1 MPQMPSRYHVGRIQ
15 NVLEAQKIMKIAYLD
30 CLSGIS
36 GDMTLGALVD
46 AGIDL
51 AQLQSGIDSL
61 GLPSC
66 QLRVEEVRKKGF
78 RATNLTVEHEPEHA
92 HRHLH
97 HITKMIDDSALTPRQ
112 QDLAKRIFTK
122 LGEAEAKVHGS
133 TLEKVHFHEVGAV
146 DSIADIVGAA
156 IGLDLLGVERIV
168 CSPIPTGH
176 GFVKIAHGR
185 VSIPAPATAELLKG
199 IPLAA
204 CDVAAELT
212 TPTGAAIIA
221 TVADDVGPLPPMKIE
236 TIAYGAGDRDIE
248 QQANVLRLI
257 VGEATD
263 HVASEQIWVL
273 ETNLDDVS
281 GEVVGHCITQLFEA
295 GALDVYT
302 TAIHMKKNRPGVTLS
317 VLSEAALCDKLEKI
331 IFRETAT
338 LGIRRWIASR
348 HKLARQPQTVATEWG
363 EVQGKVATLSD
374 GTTSFSPEYE
384 ACREIANQHD
394 LPLRVVYDAACQAF
408 DKT

>member
-1 MPQMPSRYHVGRIQ
+1 
-15 NVLEAQKIMKIAYLD
+15 MKIAYFD

-46 AGIDL
+46 AGVDL
-51 AQLQSGIDSL
+51 NELQSGIDSL

-66 QLRVEEVRKKGF
+66 QLRTEEVRKKGF
-78 RATNLTVEHEPEHA
+78 RATNLTVAHEPEHA

-97 HITKMIDDSALTPRQ
+97 HITEMIDGSTLTPRQ
-112 QDLAKRIFTK
+112 RDLAKRIFTK

-133 TLEKVHFHEVGAV
+133 TIEKVHFHEVGAV

-204 CDVAAELT
+204 CDIEAELT
-212 TPTGAAIIA
+212 TPTGAAIVA
-221 TVADDVGPLPPMKIE
+221 TVADDFGPLPPMKIE
-236 TIAYGAGDRDIE
+236 TIAYGAGDRDME
-248 QQANVLRLI
+248 QQANVLRLM

-263 HVASEQIWVL
+263 HLASEQIWVL

-302 TAIHMKKNRPGVTLS
+302 TAIQMKKGRPGVTLS
-317 VLSEAALCDKLEKI
+317 VLSEASLCDKLEKI

-338 LGIRRWIASR
+338 LGVRRWIASR
-348 HKLARQPQTVATEWG
+348 HKLARRPQTVVTEWG
-363 EVQGKVATLSD
+363 EVQGKVATLAD
-374 GTTSFSPEYE
+374 GTDSFSPEYE
-384 ACREIANQHD
+384 ACRLVADQHD
-394 LPLRVVYDAACQAF
+394 LPLRIVYDAACQAF
-408 DKT
+408 DRA